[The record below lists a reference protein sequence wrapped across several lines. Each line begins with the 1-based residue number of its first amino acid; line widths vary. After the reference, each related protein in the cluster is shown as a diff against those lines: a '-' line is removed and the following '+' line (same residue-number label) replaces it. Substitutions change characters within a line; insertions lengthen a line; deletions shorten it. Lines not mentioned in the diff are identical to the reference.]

1 MMEIERVKSN
11 CRSRKALL
19 GAVPVPINLEEVRES
34 FTAPRWNDRYY
45 MFIALRTA
53 RKKRA
58 KEVDDAKKVTEA
70 CKLRIEKA
78 EILRLE
84 STRPPAIPLPPPPIF
99 LNERL
104 VGLFQRIHTLACGA
118 GSSDSDVD
126 VQEIQGVQDEV
137 LFYESSTK
145 RTRTTENVGTGIFS
159 FDDFSYRVERKLK
172 KRPEYYSCRC
182 IDRHCKGRAIINTT
196 TKKGYIQHDHNHPR
210 NYTDLEIRKFR
221 EKFEQE
227 ARQAATNPA
236 TSDRSVNRNV
246 ITELRSD
253 LSDEAI
259 ANIPSSSSFTRFFQK
274 RRQKIRSCLGDA
286 EANIGD
292 ANLFEVPD
300 RFRNFTTESTS
311 EQFLIAD
318 INIADRGLRASVFMS
333 SFGLRLLEKYR
344 TIAFDGTFSIVPS
357 HMLQLFTVH
366 AFIDPTASLPVAYA
380 IMSSKTTELYEMVF
394 REIDGCLHH
403 EKRPT
408 QTILHS
414 AMAEVDDVF
423 VVDRAEYK
431 CCWGYM
437 HVKTGAVAVALLG
450 LAVIIIRFFYLT
462 WILFFASYPIYY
474 FEVFEYISHPF
485 LTLFVL
491 IAIVG
496 IFRREK
502 YYLLPLLFALMWI
515 ALFCFFTALFR
526 LLTDSRDALTSEPT
540 VPFLAIFLI
549 AFYTVIALNV
559 FFKSY
564 LYLRDL

>member
-1 MMEIERVKSN
+1 MDLLASSTGTFNARLAPIAFAWVHDRLIIDKDIIQLVATAIPAPSSRLSFAHRSTVYCQKMMEIERVKSN

-196 TKKGYIQHDHNHPR
+196 TKK
-210 NYTDLEIRKFR
+210 E
-221 EKFEQE
+221 
-227 ARQAATNPA
+227 
-236 TSDRSVNRNV
+236 
-246 ITELRSD
+246 
-253 LSDEAI
+253 
-259 ANIPSSSSFTRFFQK
+259 
-274 RRQKIRSCLGDA
+274 
-286 EANIGD
+286 
-292 ANLFEVPD
+292 
-300 RFRNFTTESTS
+300 
-311 EQFLIAD
+311 
-318 INIADRGLRASVFMS
+318 
-333 SFGLRLLEKYR
+333 
-344 TIAFDGTFSIVPS
+344 
-357 HMLQLFTVH
+357 
-366 AFIDPTASLPVAYA
+366 
-380 IMSSKTTELYEMVF
+380 
-394 REIDGCLHH
+394 
-403 EKRPT
+403 
-408 QTILHS
+408 TILHS

>member
-408 QTILHS
+408 RSMSDFERAAFTAAKNVWPAIDISLCSFHLGQSLHRFIQKEPTLLQRYANADDRASMRSLHS
-414 AMAEVDDVF
+414 LTF
-423 VVDRAEYK
+423 VPVQ
-431 CCWGYM
+431 
-437 HVKTGAVAVALLG
+437 HVYSYFCQLRTSQLKACRMYQSALGDQG
-450 LAVIIIRFFYLT
+450 LIQTVMFDQYLFPSPVREHTFYP
-462 WILFFASYPIYY
+462 WN
-474 FEVFEYISHPF
+474 
-485 LTLFVL
+485 
-491 IAIVG
+491 G
-496 IFRREK
+496 I
-502 YYLLPLLFALMWI
+502 
-515 ALFCFFTALFR
+515 
-526 LLTDSRDALTSEPT
+526 
-540 VPFLAIFLI
+540 
-549 AFYTVIALNV
+549 
-559 FFKSY
+559 
-564 LYLRDL
+564 